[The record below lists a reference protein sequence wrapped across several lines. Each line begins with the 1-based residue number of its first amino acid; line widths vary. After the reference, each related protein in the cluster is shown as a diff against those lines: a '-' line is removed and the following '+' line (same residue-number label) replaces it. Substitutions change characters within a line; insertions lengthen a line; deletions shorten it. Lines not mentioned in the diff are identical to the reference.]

1 LEMPQKIYSKVQF
14 HFLVNSFSLRDR
26 TQLKAYIETIF
37 KKEGYPL
44 ASLTFIFCSDK
55 YLRSINKTFL
65 SHNYETDIITFNL
78 SESDKIVG
86 EVYISIDR
94 VRDNARFYGKT
105 LREELHRVIFH
116 GVFHLCG
123 YKDKA
128 FAEQKEMRSKENKAL
143 SEYL

>member
-1 LEMPQKIYSKVQF
+1 MPQKIYSKVQF

-26 TQLKAYIETIF
+26 TRLKAFIETIF

-44 ASLTFIFCSDK
+44 ESLTYIFCSDK

-65 SHNYETDIITFNL
+65 SHNYDTDIITFNL
-78 SESDKIVG
+78 SESNKIVG
-86 EVYISIDR
+86 EVYISIER
-94 VRDNARFYGKT
+94 VRDNARFYQKT

-123 YKDKA
+123 YKDKSKS
-128 FAEQKEMRSKENKAL
+128 EQTEMREKENMAL
-143 SEYL
+143 SNFL

>member
-1 LEMPQKIYSKVQF
+1 MPQKIYSKVQF

-26 TQLKAYIETIF
+26 TRLKAFIETIF

-44 ASLTFIFCSDK
+44 QSLTYIFCSDK

-65 SHNYETDIITFNL
+65 SHNYDTDIITFNL
-78 SESDKIVG
+78 SETEKIVG

-94 VRDNARFYGKT
+94 VRDNAGFYEKT
-105 LREELHRVIFH
+105 LKEELHRVIFH

-123 YKDKA
+123 YKDMTV
-128 FAEQKEMRSKENKAL
+128 AEKREMRSKEDKAL
-143 SEYL
+143 SDFL

>member
-1 LEMPQKIYSKVQF
+1 MPQKIYSKVQF

-26 TQLKAYIETIF
+26 TQLKAFIETLF

-44 ASLTFIFCSDK
+44 ESLTYIFCSDI

-65 SHNYETDIITFNL
+65 SHNYDTDIITFNL
-78 SESDKIVG
+78 SDSKKIVG

-94 VRDNARFYGKT
+94 VRDNAGFYGKT
-105 LREELHRVIFH
+105 LKEELHRVIFH

-123 YKDKA
+123 YNDKSKA
-128 FAEQKEMRSKENKAL
+128 DQTEMRKKENSAL
-143 SEYL
+143 SGFL